1 MLHEDNCFG
10 FGEILFDA
18 FGEVRIAEFGD
29 YIGVIF
35 GGEDVMDIEDAGD
48 VPEFFQDI
56 DLGIEESSIDLV
68 FEHFEVDD
76 LNGHWLI

>member
-1 MLHEDNCFG
+1 
-10 FGEILFDA
+10 
-18 FGEVRIAEFGD
+18 
-29 YIGVIF
+29 
-35 GGEDVMDIEDAGD
+35 MDIEDAGD